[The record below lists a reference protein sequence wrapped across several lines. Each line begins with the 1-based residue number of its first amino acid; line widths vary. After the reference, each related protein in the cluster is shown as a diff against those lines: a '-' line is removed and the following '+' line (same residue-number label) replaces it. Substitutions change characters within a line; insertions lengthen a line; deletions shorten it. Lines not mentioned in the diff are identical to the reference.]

1 MRKAF
6 KLQDLDCANCAAKME
21 NAIKNIE
28 GVKSASI
35 SFMTQKLVLEADDD
49 RFEAV
54 LDEAQRACKKV
65 EPDCGI
71 LRYPAD
77 NRRAARAN
85 GCFT

>member
-54 LDEAQRACKKV
+54 LDEAQ
-65 EPDCGI
+65 
-71 LRYPAD
+71 PAD